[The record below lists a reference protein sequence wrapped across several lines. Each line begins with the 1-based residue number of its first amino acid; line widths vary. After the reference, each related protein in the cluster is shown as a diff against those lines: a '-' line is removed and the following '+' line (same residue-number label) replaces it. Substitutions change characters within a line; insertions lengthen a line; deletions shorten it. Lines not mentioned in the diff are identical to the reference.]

1 MTKRPSLGALTAP
14 NWQAPNGCIA
24 VLIIACSANCQ
35 NLSVADVQET
45 GVCWGNSCAAA
56 LDSKR
61 QFRRPPDFRNS
72 SLSWKQCN
80 KALSTFCLISYIFT
94 QKKGILEVKTLKNL
108 LLVKSNLRN
117 SLYFL
122 LHSSQLFKPPYL

>member
-14 NWQAPNGCIA
+14 NWKAPNGCIA
-24 VLIIACSANCQ
+24 VLIIIACSANCQ

-45 GVCWGNSCAAA
+45 GVCWGNLFVAA

-72 SLSWKQCN
+72 SLSWKQCS
-80 KALSTFCLISYIFT
+80 KALRTLCIIIYVFT
-94 QKKGILEVKTLKNL
+94 EKNGIIEAKKLMNCA
-108 LLVKSNLRN
+108 RDW
-117 SLYFL
+117 Y
-122 LHSSQLFKPPYL
+122 

>member
-1 MTKRPSLGALTAP
+1 MTKRPSLEALTAP

-45 GVCWGNSCAAA
+45 GVCWGNLCVAA

-72 SLSWKQCN
+72 SLSWKQFS
-80 KALSTFCLISYIFT
+80 KALRTFFCYHLHIHGEKWNNRS
-94 QKKGILEVKTLKNL
+94 KKLMDYARGW
-108 LLVKSNLRN
+108 
-117 SLYFL
+117 Y
-122 LHSSQLFKPPYL
+122 